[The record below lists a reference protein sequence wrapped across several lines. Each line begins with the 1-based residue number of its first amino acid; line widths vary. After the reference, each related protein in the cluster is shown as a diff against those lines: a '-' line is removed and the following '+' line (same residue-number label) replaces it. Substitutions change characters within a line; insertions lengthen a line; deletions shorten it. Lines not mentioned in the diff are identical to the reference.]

1 MYKTKSYRM
10 KIEFWEQR
18 WDEGSIGFHLSEV
31 NPYLTKYWSCLG
43 IDNEAVVLVPMCG
56 KSLDM
61 IWLISQGYSVLGVEC
76 SEKAIKA
83 FSNEQKLDLQANS
96 YKNFTA
102 HKGSQVSILEGDF
115 FKLDKDSLSKLSAVY
130 DRASLVA
137 LPELMRKQYVK
148 LLAENLP
155 LHVNMLL
162 VTIEY
167 NQALMSGPPFSVSND
182 EVERL
187 YKPHFLVEKL
197 YQEDI
202 VNKQPRF
209 KQKGLDMMI
218 ERVYRISR

>member
-1 MYKTKSYRM
+1 M

-31 NPYLTKYWSCLG
+31 NPYLVKYWPQVNAAK
-43 IDNEAVVLVPMCG
+43 DATVLVPMCG

-61 IWLISQGYSVLGVEC
+61 MWFVSQGLNVLGVEC
-76 SEKAIKA
+76 SEKAIRA
-83 FSNEQKLDLQANS
+83 FSDEQKLDLKSN
-96 YKNFTA
+96 KHKRFVA
-102 HKGSQVSILEGDF
+102 HISPGLSMLEGDF
-115 FKLDKDSLSKLSAVY
+115 FHLDREDLSNVSVVY

-137 LPELMRKQYVK
+137 LPAAMRKQYVD
-148 LLAENLP
+148 LLAKNLP
-155 LHVNMLL
+155 DRVSILL

-167 NQALMSGPPFSVSND
+167 DQVLMSGPPFSLSSD

-197 YQEDI
+197 HQQDVLNE
-202 VNKQPRF
+202 QPRF

-218 ERVYRISR
+218 ERVYKISR